1 MSVQRKVR
9 AIQRFISALEYNYTG
24 QSFVSL
30 RRDRG
35 MKHLIFAAK
44 AIIRAYL
51 PIQCVEG
58 LFLGVYFTNGM
69 EVCLNVPKTM
79 LK

>member
-1 MSVQRKVR
+1 MNRRVR
-9 AIQRFISALEYNYTG
+9 AIQRYISALEYNYTG

-44 AIIRAYL
+44 EIIRLSL

-58 LFLGVYFTNGM
+58 LFLAVYFTNGM
-69 EVCLNVPKTM
+69 EVSVS
-79 LK
+79 